1 MALMLEVIK
10 DEALHLPVA
19 VVREWQNH
27 SQVGPDFQAFLD
39 KFVEMGYKLIDPEEE
54 AKKKREEEDRKRGA
68 GEGGGGP
75 QPSPKRARVAEALD
89 SSFIIPG
96 AEISSPLIQEIK
108 LGANWPTVHCRGENT
123 FYLVNGT
130 EKPFSQVDACIAF
143 FGSGSYKIIK
153 DNQDMPPKA
162 VIYSLE
168 SSKDMVVLN
177 GVMSSLSDVVSS
189 QRQRKPDCKLCY
201 FDMMPAGDDVS
212 QFTCKRKQKVVFIPK
227 AETTEEGAAVAKH
240 NGAGLLPWGEKS
252 TCLKLIW
259 HVRWCQK
266 GLSPVKPAL
275 HILGNLELPGGH
287 AVKLHK

>member
-1 MALMLEVIK
+1 MLEVIK

-130 EKPFSQVDACIAF
+130 ENSFSQVDACIAF

-177 GVMSSLSDVVSS
+177 GVMSPLMWFHHSGSES
-189 QRQRKPDCKLCY
+189 QTANCATLTCCLLEMMYPNSPVNANKKSCSFRRQRLL
-201 FDMMPAGDDVS
+201 
-212 QFTCKRKQKVVFIPK
+212 RK
-227 AETTEEGAAVAKH
+227 E
-240 NGAGLLPWGEKS
+240 LLWQN
-252 TCLKLIW
+252 TM
-259 HVRWCQK
+259 V
-266 GLSPVKPAL
+266 
-275 HILGNLELPGGH
+275 LGCSPGGKNPH
-287 AVKLHK
+287 A

>member
-1 MALMLEVIK
+1 MLEVIK

-153 DNQDMPPKA
+153 DNQDMPTQSCDLQPGKQQGHGGF
-162 VIYSLE
+162 E
-168 SSKDMVVLN
+168 W
-177 GVMSSLSDVVSS
+177 
-189 QRQRKPDCKLCY
+189 CY
-201 FDMMPAGDDVS
+201 
-212 QFTCKRKQKVVFIPK
+212 VFIVRCGFITAAAK
-227 AETTEEGAAVAKH
+227 ARLQVA
-240 NGAGLLPWGEKS
+240 LL
-252 TCLKLIW
+252 W
-259 HVRWCQK
+259 HDACWRWCIPIH
-266 GLSPVKPAL
+266 L
-275 HILGNLELPGGH
+275 
-287 AVKLHK
+287 